1 MILTL
6 KEGFLMFKKKLF
18 MFTLVLLTLFA
29 INEGLAEQKK
39 LVIFSQCN
47 FGEPYRAA
55 QNKLMEELWANEPDV
70 EFQIFDG
77 QADAARQISQIENA
91 IRQEPDLLIVAPLQ
105 RDSLA
110 KVMGQ
115 AVKAGIPTIC
125 LERDIIQPN
134 WTTFIRSDNRKIGQ
148 MAGKFVVEYLTKK
161 YGEPKGSIV
170 EIEGMKGVEGALN
183 RHAGFWDV
191 VEKYPNIKA
200 VHTATANW
208 FQPEAVDRMTE
219 ALNAVEEI
227 DVVYGH
233 NDPMAYGAYLA
244 AKEKGREKD
253 MIFIGVDGLENEGQK
268 YVKEGILACTV
279 IYPLCVQEAV
289 EIGKKIL
296 ADSNFVPENTY
307 EVESAFVTPDML
319 K

>member
-1 MILTL
+1 MLKKVLIMTL
-6 KEGFLMFKKKLF
+6 ALVCLF
-18 MFTLVLLTLFA
+18 SINQSFA
-29 INEGLAEQKK
+29 AEK
-39 LVIFSQCN
+39 LVIFSQAN

-55 QNKLMEELWANEPDV
+55 QNKLMEELWAQVPDV
-70 EFQIFDG
+70 ELQVLDG
-77 QADAARQISQIENA
+77 QADAARQISQIETA

-110 KVMGQ
+110 KVMGE
-115 AVKAGIPTIC
+115 AMDAGIPVIC
-125 LERDIIQPN
+125 LERDIIEPN
-134 WTTFIRSDNRKIGQ
+134 WTTYIRSDNRKIGRV
-148 MAGKFVVEYLTKK
+148 AGQFAVDYLTEK
-161 YGEPKGSIV
+161 YGEPKGNVV

-183 RHAGFWDV
+183 RHDGFWDIV
-191 VEKYPNIKA
+191 SKYPNIVA

-253 MIFIGVDGLENEGQK
+253 MIFIGVDGLAHEGQK

-279 IYPLCVQEAV
+279 IYPLCVEEAV
-289 EIGKKIL
+289 EIGTKL
-296 ADSNFVPENTY
+296 LNDPDFVPENTY
-307 EVESAFVTPDML
+307 EVESYFVTPESL
-319 K
+319 GVTK

>member
-1 MILTL
+1 ML
-6 KEGFLMFKKKLF
+6 KKAM
-18 MFTLVLLTLFA
+18 LLTLGLICVVGVTQGFA
-29 INEGLAEQKK
+29 AEKK

-55 QNKLMEELWANEPDV
+55 QNKLMEELWAKEADV

-77 QADAARQISQIENA
+77 QADAAKQISQIENA

-105 RDSLA
+105 RDSLT
-110 KVMGQ
+110 KVMGE
-115 AVKAGIPTIC
+115 AIKAGIPTIC
-125 LERDIIQPN
+125 LERDLLEPN

-148 MAGKFVVEYLTKK
+148 MAGQFVVDFLTKK
-161 YGEPKGSIV
+161 NGAPKGSIV
-170 EIEGMKGVEGALN
+170 ELEGMKGVEGALN
-183 RHAGFWDV
+183 RHAGFWDIV
-191 VEKYPNIKA
+191 SKYPDIKA

-219 ALNAVEEI
+219 ALNAVDKI

-244 AKEKGREKD
+244 AKEKGREKE
-253 MIFIGVDGLENEGQK
+253 MIFLGIDGLEHEGIK

-279 IYPLCVQEAV
+279 VYPLCVQQAV
-289 EIGKKIL
+289 EVGKQIL
-296 ADSNFVPENTY
+296 ADPNFKPESTY
-307 EVESAFVTPDML
+307 DVESRLVTPETL
-319 K
+319 Q

>member
-1 MILTL
+1 MLKKVVVMTL
-6 KEGFLMFKKKLF
+6 ALVCLF
-18 MFTLVLLTLFA
+18 SMTQAFA
-29 INEGLAEQKK
+29 AEK
-39 LVIFSQCN
+39 LVIFSQAN

-55 QNKLMEELWANEPDV
+55 QNKLMEELWAEVPEV
-70 EFQIFDG
+70 ELQVLDG
-77 QADAARQISQIENA
+77 QADAARQISQIETA

-110 KVMGQ
+110 KVMGE
-115 AVKAGIPTIC
+115 AVDAGIPTIC
-125 LERDIIQPN
+125 LERDIIEPN
-134 WTTFIRSDNRKIGQ
+134 WTTYIKMDNRKIGQ
-148 MAGKFVVEYLTKK
+148 MVGQFVVDYLTEK
-161 YGEPKGSIV
+161 YGEPKGNVV

-191 VEKYPNIKA
+191 VSQYPNIVA

-219 ALNAVEEI
+219 ALNAVEQI

-244 AKEKGREKD
+244 AKEKGRED
-253 MIFIGVDGLENEGQK
+253 EMIFVGVDGLDHEGVK

-279 IYPLCVQEAV
+279 VYPLGVEQAV
-289 EIGKKIL
+289 DVGKKIL
-296 ADSNFVPENTY
+296 FEEGYEPPETVEVDSHI
-307 EVESAFVTPDML
+307 VTPETL
-319 K
+319 AAE

>member
-1 MILTL
+1 
-6 KEGFLMFKKKLF
+6 MFKKVF
-18 MFTLVLLTLFA
+18 VFTLALLTVFA
-29 INEGLAEQKK
+29 INQGFAEQKK

-55 QNKLMEELWANEPDV
+55 QNKLMEELWAQVPDV

-115 AVKAGIPTIC
+115 AVDAGIPTIC
-125 LERDIIQPN
+125 LERDIIEPN
-134 WTTFIRSDNRKIGQ
+134 WTTYIRMDNRKIGQ
-148 MAGKFVVEYLTKK
+148 MVGQFVVDYLTKK
-161 YGEPKGSIV
+161 YGEPKGNVV

-191 VEKYPNIKA
+191 VSQYPNIVA

-219 ALNAVEEI
+219 ALNAVEQI

-244 AKEKGREKD
+244 AKEKGRENE
-253 MIFIGVDGLENEGQK
+253 MIFVGVDGLDHEGVK

-279 IYPLCVQEAV
+279 IYPLGVEQAV
-289 EIGKKIL
+289 EVGQKIL
-296 ADSNFVPENTY
+296 FEEGFEPPETY
-307 EVESAFVTPDML
+307 EVDSSIVTPDTL
-319 K
+319 

>member
-1 MILTL
+1 ML
-6 KEGFLMFKKKLF
+6 KKVCI
-18 MFTLVLLTLFA
+18 FTLVLLTLFA
-29 INEGLAEQKK
+29 VNQSFAEQKK

-55 QNKLMEELWANEPDV
+55 QNKLMEELWAKVPDV

-110 KVMGQ
+110 KVMGE

-125 LERDIIQPN
+125 LERDIIEPN
-134 WTTFIRSDNRKIGQ
+134 WTTYIRMDNRKIGQ
-148 MAGKFVVEYLTKK
+148 MVGQFVVDYLTKK

-191 VEKYPNIKA
+191 VGKYPNIVA

-219 ALNAVEEI
+219 ALNAVEKI

-244 AKEKGREKD
+244 AKEKGREKE
-253 MIFIGVDGLENEGQK
+253 MIFVGVDGLDHEGVK
-268 YVKEGILACTV
+268 YVREGILACTV
-279 IYPLCVQEAV
+279 VYPLGVEQAV
-289 EIGKKIL
+289 EVGRKIL
-296 ADSNFVPENTY
+296 FEDGYKPPEKY
-307 EVESAFVTPDML
+307 EVDSAIVTPETL

>member
-1 MILTL
+1 
-6 KEGFLMFKKKLF
+6 MFKKVF
-18 MFTLVLLTLFA
+18 VFTLALLTVFA
-29 INEGLAEQKK
+29 INQGFAEQKK

-55 QNKLMEELWANEPDV
+55 QNKLMEELWAQVPDV

-115 AVKAGIPTIC
+115 AVDAGIPTIC
-125 LERDIIQPN
+125 LERDIIEPN
-134 WTTFIRSDNRKIGQ
+134 WTTYIRMDNRKIGQ
-148 MAGKFVVEYLTKK
+148 MVGQFVVDYLTKK
-161 YGEPKGSIV
+161 YGEPKGNVV

-191 VEKYPNIKA
+191 VSQYPNIVA

-219 ALNAVEEI
+219 ALNAVEQI

-244 AKEKGREKD
+244 AKEKGRENE
-253 MIFIGVDGLENEGQK
+253 MIFVGVDGLDHEGVK

-279 IYPLCVQEAV
+279 IYPLGVEQAV
-289 EIGKKIL
+289 EVGKKIL
-296 ADSNFVPENTY
+296 FEEGFEPPETY
-307 EVESAFVTPDML
+307 EVDSSIVTPDTL
-319 K
+319 

>member
-1 MILTL
+1 MLKNAGILML
-6 KEGFLMFKKKLF
+6 VVMCLF
-18 MFTLVLLTLFA
+18 WAGQSFA
-29 INEGLAEQKK
+29 EDK

-55 QNKLMEELWANEPDV
+55 QNKLMEELWAQVPGTEL
-70 EFQIFDG
+70 QILDG
-77 QADAARQISQIENA
+77 QADAARQISQIETA

-115 AVKAGIPTIC
+115 AIDAGIPTIC
-125 LERDIIQPN
+125 LERDIIEPN
-134 WTTFIRSDNRKIGQ
+134 WTTYIRSDNRKIGQ
-148 MAGKFVVEYLTKK
+148 VAGQFAVDYLTEK

-191 VEKYPNIKA
+191 VAKYPNIKA

-219 ALNAVEEI
+219 ALNAVEKI
-227 DVVYGH
+227 DIVYGH

-244 AKEKGREKD
+244 AKEKGREKE
-253 MIFIGVDGLENEGQK
+253 MIFIGVDGLKDEGQK

-279 IYPLCVQEAV
+279 IYPLCVKEAV
-289 EIGKKIL
+289 EIGTKIL
-296 ADSNFVPENTY
+296 NDPNFTPENTY
-307 EVESAFVTPDML
+307 EVESYFVTPESL
-319 K
+319 

>member
-1 MILTL
+1 MLKKMCVITL
-6 KEGFLMFKKKLF
+6 A
-18 MFTLVLLTLFA
+18 LLCVFSISQSFA
-29 INEGLAEQKK
+29 ADK

-55 QNKLMEELWANEPDV
+55 QNKLMEELWAKVPGV
-70 EFQIFDG
+70 ELQVLDG
-77 QADAARQISQIENA
+77 QADAARQISQIETA

-115 AVKAGIPTIC
+115 AIEAGIPTIC
-125 LERDIIQPN
+125 LERDIIEPN

-148 MAGKFVVEYLTKK
+148 MAGQFAVDYLTKK

-170 EIEGMKGVEGALN
+170 EMEGMKGVEGALN

-191 VEKYPNIKA
+191 VSKYPNIVA

-219 ALNAVEEI
+219 ALNAVEDI

-253 MIFIGVDGLENEGQK
+253 MIFIGVDGLEDEGQK

-279 IYPLCVQEAV
+279 IYPLCVEEAV
-289 EIGKKIL
+289 DVGKKIL

-307 EVESAFVTPDML
+307 EVESYFVSPDSL
-319 K
+319 